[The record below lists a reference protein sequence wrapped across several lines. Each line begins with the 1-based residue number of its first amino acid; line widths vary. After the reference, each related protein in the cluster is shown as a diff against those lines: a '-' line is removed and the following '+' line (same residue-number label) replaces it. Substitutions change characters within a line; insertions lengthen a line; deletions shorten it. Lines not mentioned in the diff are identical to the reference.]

1 MRMNTEPWHIRLGRA
16 LTRKGWSQVELARR
30 AGLTKANIYKYF
42 DGKVAQPRGDALVK
56 LATALGVNQVWL
68 RDGIG
73 PELAAVPVV
82 GYVGAG
88 EMFMPAADAELGEL
102 TLDFAAADPIAV
114 VVRGASM
121 APVYRPGD
129 YLICSRVS
137 NGDLA
142 ACLGKD
148 CVVQTADGLG
158 YIKRVVKGAAP
169 GTFTLLSYAADPIPD
184 VTLSWC
190 APVVWIKR
198 T

>member
-1 MRMNTEPWHIRLGRA
+1 MDNGPWHARLVKA
-16 LTRKGWSQVELARR
+16 LTRKGWTQSELSSRTGIDAN
-30 AGLTKANIYKYF
+30 NIYKYTS
-42 DGKVAQPRGDALVK
+42 GVVAQPRGDTLRRMAD
-56 LATALGVNQVWL
+56 ALGVNLIWL

-88 EMFMPAADAELGEL
+88 EMFMPAAEAELGEL

-158 YIKRVVKGAAP
+158 YIKRVVKGAAL

-198 T
+198 A

>member
-1 MRMNTEPWHIRLGRA
+1 MDNGQWHVRLVRA
-16 LTRKGWSQVELARR
+16 LTRKGWTQSELSARTGID
-30 AGLTKANIYKYF
+30 ANNIYKYTS
-42 DGKVAQPRGDALVK
+42 GVVAQPRGDTLRRMAD
-56 LATALGVNQVWL
+56 ALGVNLIWL
-68 RDGIG
+68 RDGSG
-73 PELAAVPVV
+73 PELSAVPVV

-88 EMFMPAADAELGEL
+88 EMFMPAAEAELGEL
-102 TLDFAAADPIAV
+102 SLDFAAADPIAV

-148 CVVQTADGLG
+148 CVVQTSDGLG
-158 YIKRVVKGAAP
+158 YIKRVVKGAAL

-198 T
+198 A